1 MNFSLCC
8 MEGDKDSAISFYS
21 STLRKNMETFGQVD
35 WVLRRWRRKIK
46 SYVHAIAEL
55 QARQR
60 PAHHRHKKNLY
71 S

>member
-1 MNFSLCC
+1 

-21 STLRKNMETFGQVD
+21 STLRKNVETLGQVD
-35 WVLRRWRRKIK
+35 WVMRRWRRKIK
-46 SYVHAIAEL
+46 SYVHVIAKL

-60 PAHHRHKKNLY
+60 PAHHRHKKNLH